1 MKKEDFPIKKG
12 TRLQAF
18 GDEYILALISENLMT
33 FICIDNGNRWEDPV
47 STKNPDKLSWKEF
60 KVLVEKEY
68 RKGFRFYD

>member
-33 FICIDNGNRWEDPV
+33 FISITDGNRWEESIIVKKPGE
-47 STKNPDKLSWKEF
+47 LSWKEF